1 MAVYR
6 GVVKG
11 NTVVLEESSGLP
23 DGAIVEVRAVA
34 RSLEEEREREE
45 AFLRH
50 LLEIGMTTRIP
61 QRLPD
66 PPGLDRT
73 LIELDGPPLSQTI
86 IEERRSCRHTMRTR
100 ARWPSATAPRPAAIG
115 IGL

>member
-11 NTVVLEESSGLP
+11 NTVVLEESAGLP

-34 RSLEEEREREE
+34 ASLEEEREREE

-50 LLEIGMTTRIP
+50 LLEIGMIKRIP
-61 QRLPD
+61 SRLPD

-73 LIELDGPPLSQTI
+73 LVELDGPPLSQMI
-86 IEERRSCRHTMRTR
+86 IEERR
-100 ARWPSATAPRPAAIG
+100 
-115 IGL
+115 